1 LLQASDDHQ
10 NVIRCR
16 CLIDYNKSRYSSA
29 YSYIS
34 VDFYQ
39 EKRDNFLFI
48 ALELCSASLA
58 DIIESGSVHQ
68 DLAVGFDRK
77 KSIYQI
83 TSGLKHLHSLKII
96 HRDLKPQY
104 VELGFNI

>member
-1 LLQASDDHQ
+1 MQVARTRFRHNPDP
-10 NVIRCR
+10 
-16 CLIDYNKSRYSSA
+16 LIFLSRS
-29 YSYIS
+29 
-34 VDFYQ
+34 DFYQ

-58 DIIESGSVHQ
+58 DIVENPSAHQ

-96 HRDLKPQY
+96 HRDLKPQ
-104 VELGFNI
+104 

>member
-1 LLQASDDHQ
+1 MSIVSILTSGEIPAHLSDT
-10 NVIRCR
+10 
-16 CLIDYNKSRYSSA
+16 S
-29 YSYIS
+29 
-34 VDFYQ
+34 DFYQ

-58 DIIESGSVHQ
+58 DIIENPSAHQ
-68 DLAVGFDRK
+68 DLAIGFDRK

-96 HRDLKPQY
+96 HRDLKPQ
-104 VELGFNI
+104 